1 MKKAQSQAIK
11 NMFYQNILNL
21 NNLLMTSEIK

>member
-1 MKKAQSQAIK
+1 MKKAQSKTIK
-11 NMFYQNILNL
+11 NMFYQNIWHL